1 MTEYADNSG
10 NSGITS
16 FEVSEDQKE
25 ITVTFKGGSTYSY
38 PANQKVIDLAE
49 SGEGLNAYINK
60 NLK

>member
-10 NSGITS
+10 NSGIT
-16 FEVSEDQKE
+16 EYEISEDNKE

-38 PANQKVIDLAE
+38 PATPKIIGLAE
-49 SGEGLNAYINK
+49 SGKGLNTYINK